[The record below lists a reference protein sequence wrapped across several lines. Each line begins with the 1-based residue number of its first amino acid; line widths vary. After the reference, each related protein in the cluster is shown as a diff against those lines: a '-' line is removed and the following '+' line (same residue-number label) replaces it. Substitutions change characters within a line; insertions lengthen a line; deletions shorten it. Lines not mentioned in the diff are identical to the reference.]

1 MFPLFGQGGM
11 ELLDCSH
18 IVIVG
23 LGGVGGYAA
32 EALCRAGVGRIT
44 LVDGDAY
51 ETGNLNRQ
59 LCADTQTIGRN
70 KAAVTAER
78 IVRINPGC
86 RAEAVAKMLSGDNC
100 AEIIGS
106 PSFVCDCCDDTDAKV
121 EIAKYCVKN
130 GISVISC
137 MGTGNR
143 LFPEKLKTAD
153 ISKTSVCPLA
163 RTMRKKLREAGINHI
178 PVVFSDEIPAVRS
191 VPPSSVSFVP
201 GVAGLMMAG
210 YVIRKITGKEQ

>member
-1 MFPLFGQGGM
+1 
-11 ELLDCSH
+11 
-18 IVIVG
+18 
-23 LGGVGGYAA
+23 
-32 EALCRAGVGRIT
+32 
-44 LVDGDAY
+44 
-51 ETGNLNRQ
+51 
-59 LCADTQTIGRN
+59 
-70 KAAVTAER
+70 
-78 IVRINPGC
+78 
-86 RAEAVAKMLSGDNC
+86 
-100 AEIIGS
+100 
-106 PSFVCDCCDDTDAKV
+106 
-121 EIAKYCVKN
+121 
-130 GISVISC
+130 